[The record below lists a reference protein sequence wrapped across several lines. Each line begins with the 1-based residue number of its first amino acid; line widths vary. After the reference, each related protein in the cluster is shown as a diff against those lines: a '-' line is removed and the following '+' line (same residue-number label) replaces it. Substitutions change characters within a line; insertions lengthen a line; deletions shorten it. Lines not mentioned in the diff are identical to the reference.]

1 MRQLEVGD
9 KVYNIHRD
17 GFNDFQRY
25 TFSEVVRL
33 TKTLAILENG
43 VRLTNL
49 AKTSWISEDICYS
62 VYRDYW
68 TYWHLTSEKAM
79 QNAAAENEKIAVYDW
94 FEGKV
99 FSLKEKQSIYKM
111 FQDNGKVVQSDG
123 NQEKETYALH
133 KASK

>member
-1 MRQLEVGD
+1 MKQLEIGD

-33 TKTLAILENG
+33 TKTLAVLENG
-43 VRLTNL
+43 VRLTNQ

-68 TYWHLTSEKAM
+68 TYWHLASELAIK
-79 QNAAAENEKIAVYDW
+79 NAIAENAKIVAYDW
-94 FEGKV
+94 FETKV
-99 FSLKEKQSIYKM
+99 FNLTEKQAIYKL
-111 FQDNGKVVQSDG
+111 FQER
-123 NQEKETYALH
+123 EKLEPTEARH
-133 KASK
+133 EDVIK

>member
-33 TKTLAILENG
+33 TKTLAVLENG
-43 VRLTNL
+43 VRLTNQ

-68 TYWHLTSEKAM
+68 TYWHLTSEKAI
-79 QNAAAENEKIAVYDW
+79 QNASAENEKIAAYDW

-99 FSLKEKQSIYKM
+99 FSLKEKQAIYKM
-111 FQDNGKVVQSDG
+111 FQDNEKVVQSEAI
-123 NQEKETYALH
+123 QENETHSL
-133 KASK
+133 SKTSK